1 MYSGAS
7 SSDKCTLY
15 SDRNL
20 INRRNVKTRV
30 DSAVKA
36 AHSFFDLCVKARVI
50 AAALEVMKIGSI
62 DDNCDQVPNAQQSNA
77 AKREYI
83 SKLAGQIVDEYVLNT
98 TRNGELA
105 KSIAELDVS
114 ESQPVSQPE
123 SKQDDVLSYQKAL
136 MEYGLLLFNYK
147 DAINEGD
154 GERNIRCWKFF
165 LLHLRH
171 SKRSTKYALE
181 ALYMMF
187 QANALLSPKAAHDLI
202 WNRSVKLRR
211 GGNIPLDLQ
220 LEFFNRLLKDAVKQL
235 GPNATQRSMDR
246 ICKSI
251 SVTKDLMDRFDAELN
266 IHKCSGKH
274 VAKSAEQDLKKIVQQ
289 LMEQKAMLYQQGRVY
304 QYYHGIK
311 SSFLWDIDIQDL
323 HKWINN
329 HRKYIEIRRRPV

>member
-187 QANALLSPKAAHDLI
+187 QANAL
-202 WNRSVKLRR
+202 
-211 GGNIPLDLQ
+211 
-220 LEFFNRLLKDAVKQL
+220 
-235 GPNATQRSMDR
+235 
-246 ICKSI
+246 
-251 SVTKDLMDRFDAELN
+251 
-266 IHKCSGKH
+266 
-274 VAKSAEQDLKKIVQQ
+274 
-289 LMEQKAMLYQQGRVY
+289 
-304 QYYHGIK
+304 
-311 SSFLWDIDIQDL
+311 
-323 HKWINN
+323 
-329 HRKYIEIRRRPV
+329 